1 MSNEMFSMDSPSL
14 RSTIREYRVEFPRY
28 QRNKAWDETDKFKL
42 FISVFKSYPI
52 GSIVVKELVDGEKLW
67 MLDGRQR
74 YETIRDMQN
83 PETVYLWAKK
93 FCGFK
98 DSDDVKE
105 KLKEKISEYLG
116 YDINGSESWFNDLS
130 DVVSIVHP
138 FKKRRNSSAMRS
150 GFRTP
155 FIYEKFKPSYVV
167 DLGNGVYDVDSD
179 KLLKWIL
186 GSELTKSKDIEKL
199 TAEDIMGEYDVR
211 EEDKP
216 ILLKEIENN
225 LEGIKKS
232 LKAVKII
239 QTAMLK
245 NQLSL
250 IILDKSCKS
259 SDEMKI
265 FEIVNTGGRK
275 LNNAQIRS
283 AKKQWNY
290 EISDVVDGDPIYNF
304 RKKLYEA
311 QELTLSEV
319 CVSWDFAATFVDR
332 LNENS
337 DVILSKNYRT
347 LAYDHDKS
355 KDKMEFG
362 FKLLS
367 ARFKKDVTKE
377 AIDELPG
384 DGPASFKWSLE
395 CKKYAAEINEI
406 SDFLVKNDRVFEHFK
421 DYGFSLFNIGQNIAI
436 CFLILAIDR
445 WHHYGMPVSG
455 SKGNKYRGFIL
466 DIRRL
471 LDTFIYDYV
480 SDKWKGS
487 GDSLLRQK
495 LKDGYV
501 IEDVSKDD
509 WNDLIDRLYTDNEM
523 EVGKNTESKL
533 KVLTYY
539 FTAIRNKT
547 INGNGELVQVDHII
561 PKSQFMDNTP
571 AEFKKFKDSL
581 VNYALLPSR
590 LNKDKSD
597 WITRLPEPDI
607 EEVCLLE
614 DLNKDELESISAAA
628 GISNLKIMRKDVFEQ
643 VKDKRNSY
651 VTDSGFWKIQ

>member
-1 MSNEMFSMDSPSL
+1 MPNEMFSIESPSL
-14 RSTIREYRVEFPRY
+14 KTTISEYRVEFPRY
-28 QRNKAWDETDKFKL
+28 QRNKAWGDKDKFKL

-52 GSIVVKELVDGEKLW
+52 GSIVVKELVEGEKLW

-83 PETVYLWAKK
+83 PETVYTWAKK
-93 FCGFK
+93 FCGFN

-105 KLKEKISEYLG
+105 KLKEEISNYLG
-116 YDINGSESWFNDLS
+116 YDIDGSDYWFNDLS
-130 DVVSIVHP
+130 DVISIVHP
-138 FKKRRNSSAMRS
+138 FNKRRNSSAMRS

-167 DLGNGVYDVDSD
+167 DLGDGIYDVDSD

-186 GSELTKSKDIEKL
+186 RSELTKSQDLEKL
-199 TAEDIMGEYDVR
+199 TVEEIMSEYDVR
-211 EEDKP
+211 EEDKL
-216 ILLKEIENN
+216 IVLKEIEKN
-225 LEGIKKS
+225 LDGIKKS

-239 QTAMLK
+239 QTAMMK

-250 IILDKSCKS
+250 IILDKSCRS

-265 FEIVNTGGRK
+265 FEIVNTGGK
-275 LNNAQIRS
+275 QLNNAQIRS

-290 EISDVVDGDPIYNF
+290 EISDVVDGDPIYSF
-304 RKKLYEA
+304 REKLYKA

-337 DVILSKNYRT
+337 DVILSKKYRT
-347 LAYDHDKS
+347 LAYDQVQS

-367 ARFKKDVTKE
+367 ARFNKDVTKE

-384 DGPASFKWSLE
+384 DGPESFKWSSE
-395 CKKYAAEINEI
+395 CKKYATEINEI
-406 SDFLVKNDRVFEHFK
+406 ADFLVKNDRVFNHFK
-421 DYGFSLFNIGQNIAI
+421 NYGFSLFNIGQNIAI

-445 WHHYGMPVSG
+445 WHYYGKPVSG
-455 SKGNKYRGFIL
+455 QKYRSFIQ
-466 DIRRL
+466 DIRRM

-495 LKDGYV
+495 LKDGYN
-501 IEDVSKDD
+501 IENISNDD
-509 WNDLIDRLYTDNEM
+509 WNALIDQLYNDNEM
-523 EVGKNTESKL
+523 EVGKKTDNKL

-547 INGNGELVQVDHII
+547 IYGNGELIQVDHVI
-561 PKSQFMDNTP
+561 PQSQFMNNTP
-571 AEFKKFKDSL
+571 AEYKKYRDSL
-581 VNYALLPSR
+581 VNYALLPPN

-597 WITRLPEPDI
+597 WITKLSKPDI
-607 EEVCLLE
+607 EEICSLE
-614 DLNKDELESISAAA
+614 DLNQDELESISTAA
-628 GISNLKIMRKDVFEQ
+628 GIPALITMRSDVFDQ
-643 VKDKRNSY
+643 VKERRNSY
-651 VTDSGFWKIQ
+651 VSCSDFWKIK